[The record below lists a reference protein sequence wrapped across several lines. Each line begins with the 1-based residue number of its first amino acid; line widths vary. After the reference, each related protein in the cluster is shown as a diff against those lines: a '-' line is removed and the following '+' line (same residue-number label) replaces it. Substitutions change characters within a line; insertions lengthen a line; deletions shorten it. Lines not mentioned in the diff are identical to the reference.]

1 MAEIIVVGGDG
12 NRTPL
17 EHALK
22 SMSQHL
28 FRADS
33 FERLVRA
40 LEILQ
45 GDPNSRRH
53 AAELEDSL
61 RGLTTRVSDIDPLST
76 GLTAREQEIFR
87 AISAGLSNKE
97 IANLLSIS
105 TNTVKNHVHSILT
118 KLNVSRRHY
127 VLGHIYIDRFFQA
140 LRLCRHPK
148 SQVCEKLPV

>member
-1 MAEIIVVGGDG
+1 
-12 NRTPL
+12 
-17 EHALK
+17 
-22 SMSQHL
+22 
-28 FRADS
+28 
-33 FERLVRA
+33 VRA